1 MLIRALIVLLLVL
14 NLGVAL
20 WWSMRT
26 PPIAVEARSQP
37 PGVARLQ
44 LVSEVAGSS
53 PALPAGS
60 RNRAAEAAL
69 AAPMRDLPR
78 VCVSLGPFADADAT
92 ARAREQLMP
101 QVLRVDRREVYAGQI
116 RGWNVMLPR
125 FATLEEAQAA
135 AARVQAAGFSDYFV
149 VRDGP
154 SANSLALG
162 RYGAESS
169 AKRRVA
175 ELTAAGFPARLEPIG
190 GVASYWLDIS
200 ANAPFDA
207 DAAQARV
214 GALQQQPLECPSTR

>member
-1 MLIRALIVLLLVL
+1 MLTRALIVLLLVL

-20 WWSMRT
+20 WWSMRA
-26 PPIAVEARSQP
+26 PPTAVEAPSQP

-44 LVSEVAGSS
+44 LASEVAGSS
-53 PALPAGS
+53 PVLPVLPAGG
-60 RNRAAEAAL
+60 RDKAAQTAPAAK
-69 AAPMRDLPR
+69 RPR
-78 VCVSLGPFADADAT
+78 VCISLGPFADVGAT
-92 ARAREQLMP
+92 ERAREQLKP

-135 AARVQAAGFSDYFV
+135 AGRVQAAGFSDYFV

-154 SANSLALG
+154 NANSLALG

-200 ANAPFDA
+200 ANEPFDV

-214 GALQQQPLECPSTR
+214 GAPQRQPLECPSAP